1 MNHRTTFLMITAMT
15 LASGASAARADS
27 VTLSFHNITNH
38 GNASLVNQLHVTAAA
53 ASGTSTY
60 AEFTF
65 TNSAVVASSI
75 MQVYFADGTL
85 LGIAQVRQ
93 AGASLVAGNA
103 VPADLPGGSSLTP
116 AFHVTQGFLGDAGN
130 MGPIQGV
137 DSSSDYVTFRF
148 NLINGRT
155 FANTMDALRTGALRI
170 GVHVTSIGA
179 THGDDSY
186 VNNPTVIPLPPGAFT
201 GMGTLAGVFGL
212 GLVRRIRRNR

>member
-1 MNHRTTFLMITAMT
+1 MNHRTCSMAITAVT
-15 LASGASAARADS
+15 LAWAASAGRADS
-27 VTLSFHNITNH
+27 VTLSFQNITNR
-38 GNASLVNQLHVTAAA
+38 GNASLVDQLHVTASA

-60 AEFTF
+60 ADFTF

-85 LGIAQVRQ
+85 LGIAQVTQ
-93 AGASLVAGNA
+93 AGASFVPGTA
-103 VPADLPGGSSLTP
+103 VPADLPGGGSITP

-137 DSSSDYVTFRF
+137 DTSSDYVTLRF

-155 FANTMDALRTGALRI
+155 FANTLEALRTGALRI
-170 GVHVTSIGA
+170 GMHVTSIGI

-186 VNNPTVIPLPPGAFT
+186 VNNPTVIPLPPAVLT

-212 GLVRRIRRNR
+212 GLVRRVRRSR